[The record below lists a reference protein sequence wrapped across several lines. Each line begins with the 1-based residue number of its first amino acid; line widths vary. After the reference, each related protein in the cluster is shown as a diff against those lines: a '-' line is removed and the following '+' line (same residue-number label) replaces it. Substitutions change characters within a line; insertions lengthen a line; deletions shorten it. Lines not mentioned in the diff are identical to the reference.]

1 MRQVERGVRRRTH
14 YGKPTI
20 KRSVQGRGCEMETSG
35 FTVDKIEANGVF
47 VPSGGTANEGL
58 LRIFGTGIADDDFL
72 AVQRGNNTFLIPILP
87 MNGVTNTWVTM
98 TLIPRLYNGK
108 YEFFVV
114 DKDQWVKYH
123 RLAAIVGNSYKITVE
138 IPAPAASQT
147 SDAPVAEITVIET
160 ADHQP
165 IQDGGI
171 SDSSILIF
179 RGITRGTTELALWA
193 ALDGEQPQPLQPTLE
208 WDGSNWLTAKQM
220 QNGTYHF
227 MLAYLENDQPASEIY
242 TVTVKA
248 PGKR

>member
-1 MRQVERGVRRRTH
+1 
-14 YGKPTI
+14 
-20 KRSVQGRGCEMETSG
+20 METSG

-47 VPSGGTANEGL
+47 VAPGGTANEGL

-72 AVQRGNNTFLIPILP
+72 AVKRGNNTFLIPILP

-114 DKDQWVKYH
+114 DKEQWGKHH

-138 IPAPAASQT
+138 IPAPATSKS
-147 SDAPVAEITVIET
+147 SDAAVADITVIQT
-160 ADHQP
+160 ASGRP
-165 IQDGGI
+165 VENGGT

-179 RGITRGTTELALWA
+179 KGITRGTTELALWA

-220 QNGTYHF
+220 QNGTYDF

-248 PGKR
+248 PDKQ